1 MDLSF
6 EAIGRKMNRTD
17 FKKSLRVEVSTV
29 YPHESFPLCD
39 LLARLWPMQRNSSS
53 WIRLVATVLHNT
65 AAIRH
70 LCVIRTFKRRTE
82 KKNSRSFQ
90 RVELS
95 IPLCSKIFD
104 DKMTSKATSTQ
115 SSTSWPGVFCFS
127 NGGHKLEKNMAQK
140 IGLLAGVLIS
150 NLAYVITIPQ
160 TF

>member
-17 FKKSLRVEVSTV
+17 FKKPLRVEVSTV

-39 LLARLWPMQRNSSS
+39 LLAGLWPMQRNSSAWS
-53 WIRLVATVLHNT
+53 RLVATVLHNT
-65 AAIRH
+65 AASRH

-82 KKNSRSFQ
+82 EKNSPSFQ

-104 DKMTSKATSTQ
+104 DEMTSKATSTQ
-115 SSTSWPGVFCFS
+115 SSTSWPSAFCFS
-127 NGGHKLEKNMAQK
+127 VMADINSRK
-140 IGLLAGVLIS
+140 TRLRKS
-150 NLAYVITIPQ
+150 D
-160 TF
+160 F